1 MNKIKILDIP
11 KDSKIFITGHLNPDG
26 DALGSGLALKLILD
40 ELGLSS
46 TVSYDIKSKISEDY
60 HFLPIELITSV
71 EDLQNEYDISF
82 VFDCGD
88 PDRLGVLSN
97 LVLKSKEIYVID
109 HHLDPKFGTNRV
121 VDPLA
126 ASTTQVLYRILKQEN
141 IYINSLVS
149 TCLLTGLITDTGRF
163 QYSNT
168 TAEVFQIGSELMNLG
183 ADLVQ
188 ITESIYSS
196 IASSALLLQAEV
208 INRLK
213 INKDSKISYSYVLQ
227 SDYIDY
233 KTTPEDTDFL
243 IDVVRLPRESTVALL
258 LKEQED
264 GSYKGSL
271 RSRGEI
277 NVQLIA
283 AAFGGGGHQAASG
296 FSTNFSRDEILNMV
310 NDAVKSQT

>member
-213 INKDSKISYSYVLQ
+213 INKDTKISYSYVLQ